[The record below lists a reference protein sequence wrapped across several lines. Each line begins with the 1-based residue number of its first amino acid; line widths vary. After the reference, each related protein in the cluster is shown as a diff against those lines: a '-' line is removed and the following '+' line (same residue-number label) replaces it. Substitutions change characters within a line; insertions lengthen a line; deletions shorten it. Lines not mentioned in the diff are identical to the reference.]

1 MTKLSTAQLEELRQ
15 FDSPT
20 VSNAIQRFGLR
31 PKAEGFMRSEI
42 RAVLKPERPFVGYAV
57 TAKIRASTLPTDEQK
72 ELSFA
77 YYEHVR
83 SAEGPTIAVIED
95 LDADPVGSF
104 WGEVQVTTHLA
115 LGCIGTITSGG
126 VRDLDEVAALGF
138 GYLARCVLVSHANVH
153 IEAAACPVTVG
164 GLVVRP
170 GDLLFADQH
179 GALLIPRRGRRRAGR
194 RVPRGPA
201 RRGADAR
208 AAARADQVGRAAHD
222 GRAARL
228 AVRDGQAARQPV
240 AGFAPA
246 AAAARTGA
254 RECGCT
260 SCPILSIP
268 RARPSFPLTCGRT
281 GTAWSRSAAT

>member
-31 PKAEGFMRSEI
+31 PKTEGFMRSEI
-42 RAVLKPERPFVGYAV
+42 RAVLKPEQPFVGYAV
-57 TAKIRASTLPTDEQK
+57 TARIRASTLPTDEQK

-77 YYEHVR
+77 YYER
-83 SAEGPTIAVIED
+83 LRGAEGPTIAVIED
-95 LDADPVGSF
+95 LDAEPVGSF

-126 VRDLDEVAALGF
+126 VRDLDEVTALGF

-153 IEAAACPVTVG
+153 IEAVACPVTVG

-179 GALLIPRRGRRRAGR
+179 GALLIP
-194 RVPRGPA
+194 
-201 RRGADAR
+201 D
-208 AAARADQVGRAAHD
+208 
-222 GRAARL
+222 
-228 AVRDGQAARQPV
+228 
-240 AGFAPA
+240 A
-246 AAAARTGA
+246 AAAELAEACRA
-254 RECGCT
+254 VQRAEEPMLERLRERIASGV
-260 SCPILSIP
+260 
-268 RARPSFPLTCGRT
+268 RPTIAELRSWRSEMVKRRD
-281 GTAWSRSAAT
+281 SR